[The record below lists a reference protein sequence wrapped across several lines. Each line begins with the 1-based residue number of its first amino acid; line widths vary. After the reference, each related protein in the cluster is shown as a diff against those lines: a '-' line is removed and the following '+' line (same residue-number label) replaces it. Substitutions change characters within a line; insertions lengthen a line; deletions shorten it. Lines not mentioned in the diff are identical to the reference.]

1 MTLNED
7 FKKNLIV
14 VFSFLVLLGALVIIR
29 ITANVPQIKVKQQK
43 KAYIYKQPTDWNLT
57 ELENGKR
64 LYYETLNETR

>member
-14 VFSFLVLLGALVIIR
+14 VFSFLVLLGALVLVR
-29 ITANVPQIKVKQQK
+29 ISANVPQIKEKPQK
-43 KAYIYKQPTDWNLT
+43 KVFKYKEQTDLNLT

-64 LYYETLNETR
+64 LYYENLIN